1 MTLRSILFTFL
12 VCIAIVA
19 RGAEDPAAA
28 APDATAAVAAPAA
41 GAEADAAEGAA
52 EDDPLRP
59 EVSME
64 LGLFGK
70 YIWRMMNYNSHPVLQ
85 PDLSATV
92 YGFTAEVWGVRDLT
106 KDNRDASGNLIE
118 LDWAL
123 YYGRELDLAKVGLE
137 DSTMEFSAGMWSYN
151 YPNTDGPSTHE
162 LFVSASIAP
171 AGIGEYFAPGVE
183 VYYDIEDA
191 RDALW
196 VEPKIEGGYTFPK
209 IDAPV
214 YTEALNWKLF
224 TGLSNRAY
232 NRFNFV
238 DGNGDALNETAW
250 VGGGVLL
257 ELPCKIEGA
266 DFLTITPSMQ
276 LTTIWDSDARDGSDH
291 PDNFMWGLTVGVSF

>member
-1 MTLRSILFTFL
+1 MTIRSILIAFL
-12 VCIAIVA
+12 VCGAVVA
-19 RGAEDPAAA
+19 CGAEEPAAA
-28 APDATAAVAAPAA
+28 APEAPDAVAAPAA
-41 GAEADAAEGAA
+41 GTEKDAAEGAA
-52 EDDPLRP
+52 NEDPLRP
-59 EVSME
+59 EVSLE

-70 YIWRMMNYNSHPVLQ
+70 YVWRMMNYNSHPVLQ

-92 YGFTAEVWGVRDLT
+92 YGFTAEIWGVRDLT

-123 YYGRELDLAKVGLE
+123 YYGRELELE
-137 DSTMEFSAGMWSYN
+137 GSTLEFSAGMWSYN
-151 YPNTDGPSTHE
+151 YPNTDGASTHE
-162 LFVSASIAP
+162 LFATASIAP

-183 VYYDIEDA
+183 IYYDIEDA

-196 VEPKIEGGYTFPK
+196 VQPKITGGYALPK
-209 IDAPV
+209 LDAPV
-214 YTEALNWKLF
+214 YAEALNWNLF

-250 VGGGVLL
+250 VGGGVAL

-266 DFLTITPSMQ
+266 DYLTITPSMQ

-291 PDNFMWGLTVGVSF
+291 PDNFMWGLTVGLSF